1 MRVFLATLYLSTPLQ
16 DGTPPIQ
23 NELNDEINRLTKQIA
38 EKDMELDK
46 KEQALEQTKW
56 EERSLTQELA
66 DIKEKKKEAKE
77 RTNELMLEKARLE
90 TTLQLKEQEIESL
103 KQSAGKESAQV
114 KEMIAMKEREYEDI
128 KKELETL
135 ERELDSERKKVS
147 HLRVEKELQEKLDQ
161 RGIEIQFLKKSFQ
174 EKEECLKQ
182 IIAMKEQEVLEHKKE
197 LKKVEKELESK
208 KKETTHLQAR
218 FQNITVELEGKTV
231 LARQLQQTKDETCS
245 QLKEER
251 ERMDKY
257 VRSSMT
263 TQASTES
270 HVMKTNVMN
279 AEVSL
284 K

>member
-1 MRVFLATLYLSTPLQ
+1 MGREITHK
-16 DGTPPIQ
+16 
-23 NELNDEINRLTKQIA
+23 ELV
-38 EKDMELDK
+38 
-46 KEQALEQTKW
+46 
-56 EERSLTQELA
+56 
-66 DIKEKKKEAKE
+66 DIREKKKEAKE
-77 RTNELMLEKARLE
+77 RTNELMVEKTRLE

-147 HLRVEKELQEKLDQ
+147 HLQVEKELQEKLDQ

-182 IIAMKEQEVLEHKKE
+182 IITMKEQEVLEHKKE

-208 KKETTHLQAR
+208 KQETTHLQAC

-231 LARQLQQTKDETCS
+231 LARQLQQTKDEICS

-270 HVMKTNVMN
+270 HVIKTDVMN
-279 AEVSL
+279 AEVSI

>member
-1 MRVFLATLYLSTPLQ
+1 M
-16 DGTPPIQ
+16 
-23 NELNDEINRLTKQIA
+23 
-38 EKDMELDK
+38 
-46 KEQALEQTKW
+46 
-56 EERSLTQELA
+56 
-66 DIKEKKKEAKE
+66 
-77 RTNELMLEKARLE
+77 
-90 TTLQLKEQEIESL
+90 
-103 KQSAGKESAQV
+103 
-114 KEMIAMKEREYEDI
+114 
-128 KKELETL
+128 
-135 ERELDSERKKVS
+135 S

-208 KKETTHLQAR
+208 KQETTHLQAR

-231 LARQLQQTKDETCS
+231 LARQLQQTKDEICS

-257 VRSSMT
+257 VRSSTT

-270 HVMKTNVMN
+270 HVMKTNVMS